1 MCVFALVLNVP
12 RFHRASESARSGE
25 WEELTPELEAEME
38 EAVSMALSL
47 RLAKCEEDNWYLRE
61 RVKELEEFSEKQ
73 RAGNGGGSSNSGG
86 SSNGKQEAVYSQ
98 RR

>member
-1 MCVFALVLNVP
+1 M
-12 RFHRASESARSGE
+12 RTRRSGE

-61 RVKELEEFSEKQ
+61 RVKELEGAEKQ
-73 RAGNGGGSSNSGG
+73 RVGSSNSGSS
-86 SSNGKQEAVYSQ
+86 SSNSGKQEAAYSQ

>member
-1 MCVFALVLNVP
+1 MFEQPVATHTRTTP
-12 RFHRASESARSGE
+12 SGE

-61 RVKELEEFSEKQ
+61 RVKELEHAEKQ
-73 RAGNGGGSSNSGG
+73 RVGSSSNSGG
-86 SSNGKQEAVYSQ
+86 SSSGGSVNNGKQEAAYSQ

>member
-1 MCVFALVLNVP
+1 
-12 RFHRASESARSGE
+12 
-25 WEELTPELEAEME
+25 ME

-61 RVKELEEFSEKQ
+61 RVKELEGCFAEKQ
-73 RAGNGGGSSNSGG
+73 RVGSGGGGSNVGGSSNSN
-86 SSNGKQEAVYSQ
+86 NGKQEAVYSQ

>member
-1 MCVFALVLNVP
+1 
-12 RFHRASESARSGE
+12 
-25 WEELTPELEAEME
+25 ME

-61 RVKELEEFSEKQ
+61 RVKELEEFAEKQ
-73 RAGNGGGSSNSGG
+73 RVGSGGGSSSNSGG
-86 SSNGKQEAVYSQ
+86 SSNSNNGKQEAVYSQ

>member
-1 MCVFALVLNVP
+1 
-12 RFHRASESARSGE
+12 
-25 WEELTPELEAEME
+25 ME

-61 RVKELEEFSEKQ
+61 RVKELEGCFAEKQ
-73 RAGNGGGSSNSGG
+73 RGGGGGGGGSSSSSNSGG
-86 SSNGKQEAVYSQ
+86 SSNSSNGKQEAAYSQ